1 MYKLFTKENTT
12 SKDLLKDVLKNELN
26 ITNYELT
33 FNKYNKPYLKNR
45 NIYFNISHDKNTTV
59 LVTCDKEIG
68 VDIEYYTY
76 KESVIKKYYNEFEQQ
91 EIINSNNKEYEFTR
105 IWVMK
110 EAFVKMKGQGISYGL
125 QNVDTTRLKK
135 QIKLIS
141 NEKYI
146 IAICQSEEQK

>member
-59 LVTCDKEIG
+59 LVTSDKEIG

-76 KESVIKKYYNEFEQQ
+76 KESVMKRYYNEFEQQ

-110 EAFVKMKGQGISYGL
+110 EAFVKMKGQGILYGL

-146 IAICQSEEQK
+146 IAICQSEE

>member
-59 LVTCDKEIG
+59 LVTSDKEIG

-76 KESVIKKYYNEFEQQ
+76 KESVMKKYYNEFEQQ

-125 QNVDTTRLKK
+125 QNVDTTILKK

-146 IAICQSEEQK
+146 IAICQSEE

>member
-12 SKDLLKDVLKNELN
+12 SKDLLKDILKNELN

-33 FNKYNKPYLKNR
+33 FNKYNKPYLKDS
-45 NIYFNISHDKNTTV
+45 NIYFNTSHDKNTTI
-59 LVTCDKEIG
+59 LVISDKEIG

-76 KESVIKKYYNEFEQQ
+76 KESVMKKYYNEFEQQ

-110 EAFVKMKGQGISYGL
+110 EAFGKMKGQGISYGL

-146 IAICQSEEQK
+146 IAICQSEE

>member
-45 NIYFNISHDKNTTV
+45 NIYFNISHDKNTIV
-59 LVTCDKEIG
+59 LVTSDKEIG

-76 KESVIKKYYNEFEQQ
+76 KESVMKKYYNEFEQQ

-135 QIKLIS
+135 QFKLIS

-146 IAICQSEEQK
+146 IAICQSEE

>member
-33 FNKYNKPYLKNR
+33 FNKYNKPYLKDS
-45 NIYFNISHDKNTTV
+45 NIYFNISHDKNTTI
-59 LVTCDKEIG
+59 LVISDKEIG
-68 VDIEYYTY
+68 VDIEYYIY
-76 KESVIKKYYNEFEQQ
+76 KESVMKKYYNEFEQQ

-146 IAICQSEEQK
+146 IAICQSEE

>member
-45 NIYFNISHDKNTTV
+45 NIYFNISHDKNTTI
-59 LVTCDKEIG
+59 LVISDKEIG

-76 KESVIKKYYNEFEQQ
+76 KESVMKKYYNEFEQQ

-146 IAICQSEEQK
+146 IAICQSEE

>member
-59 LVTCDKEIG
+59 LVTSDKEIG

-76 KESVIKKYYNEFEQQ
+76 KESVRKKYYNEFEQQ

-146 IAICQSEEQK
+146 IAICQSEE

>member
-33 FNKYNKPYLKNR
+33 FNKYNKHYLKDS
-45 NIYFNISHDKNTTV
+45 NIYFNISHDKNTTI
-59 LVTCDKEIG
+59 LVISDKEIG

-76 KESVIKKYYNEFEQQ
+76 KESVMKKYYNEFEQQ

-146 IAICQSEEQK
+146 IAICQSEE

>member
-59 LVTCDKEIG
+59 LVTSDKEIG
-68 VDIEYYTY
+68 VDIENYTY
-76 KESVIKKYYNEFEQQ
+76 KESVMKKYYNEFEQQ

-125 QNVDTTRLKK
+125 QNVDTTRFKK

-146 IAICQSEEQK
+146 IAICQSEE

>member
-12 SKDLLKDVLKNELN
+12 SKDLLKDILKNELN

-33 FNKYNKPYLKNR
+33 FNKYNKPYLKDSNM
-45 NIYFNISHDKNTTV
+45 YFNISHDKNTTI
-59 LVTCDKEIG
+59 LVISDKEIG

-76 KESVIKKYYNEFEQQ
+76 KESVMKKYYNEFEQQ

-146 IAICQSEEQK
+146 IAICQSEE

>member
-59 LVTCDKEIG
+59 LVTSDKEIG

-76 KESVIKKYYNEFEQQ
+76 KESVMKKYYNEFEQQ
-91 EIINSNNKEYEFTR
+91 KIINSNNKEYEFTR

-146 IAICQSEEQK
+146 IAICQSEE

>member
-76 KESVIKKYYNEFEQQ
+76 KESVMKKYYNEFEQQ

-146 IAICQSEEQK
+146 IAICQSEE

>member
-59 LVTCDKEIG
+59 LVTSDKEIG

-76 KESVIKKYYNEFEQQ
+76 KENVMKKYYNEFEQQ

-146 IAICQSEEQK
+146 IAICQSEE

>member
-33 FNKYNKPYLKNR
+33 FNKYNKPYLKDS
-45 NIYFNISHDKNTTV
+45 NIYFNISHDKNTTI
-59 LVTCDKEIG
+59 LVISDKEIG

-76 KESVIKKYYNEFEQQ
+76 KESVMKKYYNEFEQQ

-146 IAICQSEEQK
+146 IAICQSEE

>member
-59 LVTCDKEIG
+59 LVTSDKEIG

-76 KESVIKKYYNEFEQQ
+76 KESVMKKYYNEFEQQ

-135 QIKLIS
+135 QIKLRS

-146 IAICQSEEQK
+146 IAICQSEE

>member
-146 IAICQSEEQK
+146 IAICQSEE

>member
-45 NIYFNISHDKNTTV
+45 NIYFNISHDKNTTA
-59 LVTCDKEIG
+59 LVTSDKEIG

-76 KESVIKKYYNEFEQQ
+76 KESVMKKYYNEFEQQ

-146 IAICQSEEQK
+146 IAICQSEE

>member
-33 FNKYNKPYLKNR
+33 FNKYNKPYLKNS

-59 LVTCDKEIG
+59 LVTSDKEIG

-76 KESVIKKYYNEFEQQ
+76 KESVMKKYYNEFEQQ

-146 IAICQSEEQK
+146 IAICQSEE

>member
-59 LVTCDKEIG
+59 LVTSDKEIG

-76 KESVIKKYYNEFEQQ
+76 KESVMKKYYNEFEQQ

-135 QIKLIS
+135 QFKLIS

-146 IAICQSEEQK
+146 IAICQSEE

>member
-33 FNKYNKPYLKNR
+33 FNKYNKPYLKDS
-45 NIYFNISHDKNTTV
+45 NIYFNISHDKNTTI
-59 LVTCDKEIG
+59 LAISDKEIG

-76 KESVIKKYYNEFEQQ
+76 KESVMKKYYNEFEQK

-146 IAICQSEEQK
+146 IAICQSEE

>member
-59 LVTCDKEIG
+59 LVTSDKEIG

-76 KESVIKKYYNEFEQQ
+76 KESVMKKYYNEFEQQ

-146 IAICQSEEQK
+146 IAICQSEE

>member
-45 NIYFNISHDKNTTV
+45 NIYFNISHDKKTTV
-59 LVTCDKEIG
+59 LVTSDKEIG

-76 KESVIKKYYNEFEQQ
+76 KESVMKKYYNEFEQQ

-146 IAICQSEEQK
+146 IAICQSEE

>member
-33 FNKYNKPYLKNR
+33 FNKYNKPYLKDSD
-45 NIYFNISHDKNTTV
+45 IYFNISHDKNTTI
-59 LVTCDKEIG
+59 LVISDKEIG

-76 KESVIKKYYNEFEQQ
+76 KESVMKKYYNEFEQQ

-146 IAICQSEEQK
+146 IAICQSEE

>member
-45 NIYFNISHDKNTTV
+45 NIYFNISHDKNTNV
-59 LVTCDKEIG
+59 LVTSDKEIG

-76 KESVIKKYYNEFEQQ
+76 KESVMKKYYNEFEQQ

-146 IAICQSEEQK
+146 IAICQSEE

>member
-1 MYKLFTKENTT
+1 MYKLFTKENNT

-59 LVTCDKEIG
+59 LVTSDKEIG

-76 KESVIKKYYNEFEQQ
+76 KESVMKKYYNEFEQQ

-146 IAICQSEEQK
+146 IAICQSEE

>member
-12 SKDLLKDVLKNELN
+12 SKDLLKDILKNELN
-26 ITNYELT
+26 ITNYELA
-33 FNKYNKPYLKNR
+33 FNKYNKPYLKDS
-45 NIYFNISHDKNTTV
+45 NIYFNISHDKNTTI
-59 LVTCDKEIG
+59 LVISDKEIG

-76 KESVIKKYYNEFEQQ
+76 KESVMKKYYNEFEQQ

-146 IAICQSEEQK
+146 IAICQSEE

>member
-59 LVTCDKEIG
+59 LVTSDKEIG

-76 KESVIKKYYNEFEQQ
+76 KESVMKKYYNEFEQQ

-135 QIKLIS
+135 QIMLIS

-146 IAICQSEEQK
+146 IAICQSEE

>member
-33 FNKYNKPYLKNR
+33 YNKYNKPYLKNR
-45 NIYFNISHDKNTTV
+45 NIHFNISHDKNTTV
-59 LVTCDKEIG
+59 LVTSDKEIG

-76 KESVIKKYYNEFEQQ
+76 KESVMKKYYNEFEQQ

-146 IAICQSEEQK
+146 IAICQSEE

>member
-33 FNKYNKPYLKNR
+33 FNKYNKPYLKDS
-45 NIYFNISHDKNTTV
+45 NIYFNISHDKNTTI
-59 LVTCDKEIG
+59 LVISDKEIG

-76 KESVIKKYYNEFEQQ
+76 KESVMKKYYNEFEQQ

-135 QIKLIS
+135 KIKLIS

-146 IAICQSEEQK
+146 IAICQSEE

>member
-1 MYKLFTKENTT
+1 M
-12 SKDLLKDVLKNELN
+12 
-26 ITNYELT
+26 
-33 FNKYNKPYLKNR
+33 
-45 NIYFNISHDKNTTV
+45 
-59 LVTCDKEIG
+59 
-68 VDIEYYTY
+68 
-76 KESVIKKYYNEFEQQ
+76 KKYYNEFEQQ
-91 EIINSNNKEYEFTR
+91 EIMNSNNKEYEFTR

-146 IAICQSEEQK
+146 IAICQSEE

>member
-33 FNKYNKPYLKNR
+33 FNKYNKPYLKDS

-59 LVTCDKEIG
+59 LVTSDKEIG

-76 KESVIKKYYNEFEQQ
+76 KESVMKKYYNEFEQQ

-146 IAICQSEEQK
+146 IAICQSEE

>member
-12 SKDLLKDVLKNELN
+12 SKDLLKDVLKKELN

-33 FNKYNKPYLKNR
+33 FNKYNKPYLKDS
-45 NIYFNISHDKNTTV
+45 NIYFNISHDKNTTI
-59 LVTCDKEIG
+59 LVISDKEIG

-76 KESVIKKYYNEFEQQ
+76 KESVMKKYYNEFEQQ

-141 NEKYI
+141 DEKYI
-146 IAICQSEEQK
+146 IAICQSEE

>member
-59 LVTCDKEIG
+59 LVTSDKEIG

-76 KESVIKKYYNEFEQQ
+76 KESVMKKYYNEFEQQ

-110 EAFVKMKGQGISYGL
+110 EAFVKMRGQGISYGL

-146 IAICQSEEQK
+146 IAICQSEE

>member
-59 LVTCDKEIG
+59 LVTSDKEIG

-76 KESVIKKYYNEFEQQ
+76 KESVMKKYYNEFEQQ
-91 EIINSNNKEYEFTR
+91 EIINSNNKECEFTR

-146 IAICQSEEQK
+146 IAICQSEE

>member
-45 NIYFNISHDKNTTV
+45 NIYFNISHDKNTTI
-59 LVTCDKEIG
+59 LVTSDKEIG

-76 KESVIKKYYNEFEQQ
+76 KESVMKKYYNEFEQQ

-146 IAICQSEEQK
+146 IAICQSEE

>member
-45 NIYFNISHDKNTTV
+45 NLYFNISHDKNTTV
-59 LVTCDKEIG
+59 LVTSDKEIG

-76 KESVIKKYYNEFEQQ
+76 KESVMKKYYNEFEQQ

-146 IAICQSEEQK
+146 IAICQSEE

>member
-59 LVTCDKEIG
+59 LVTSDKEIG

-76 KESVIKKYYNEFEQQ
+76 KESVMKKYYNEFEQQ
-91 EIINSNNKEYEFTR
+91 ETINSNNKEYEFTR

-110 EAFVKMKGQGISYGL
+110 EAFVKMKGQGISYDL

-146 IAICQSEEQK
+146 IAICQSEE

>member
-12 SKDLLKDVLKNELN
+12 SKDSLKDVLKNELN

-59 LVTCDKEIG
+59 LVTSDKEIG

-76 KESVIKKYYNEFEQQ
+76 KESVMKKYYNEFEQQ

-146 IAICQSEEQK
+146 IAICQSEE

>member
-45 NIYFNISHDKNTTV
+45 NIYFNISHDKNTII
-59 LVTCDKEIG
+59 LVISDKEIG

-76 KESVIKKYYNEFEQQ
+76 KESVMKKYYNEFEQQ

-146 IAICQSEEQK
+146 IAICQSEE